1 MQRRDL
7 AFAVAEDD
15 RVGQAFGRANQA
27 AQRIALVVRFAAG
40 LDQQLLGRGD
50 RGGRRRN
57 LHLHRVVQELLRDA
71 PNLRRH
77 GGSEE
82 QRLARERNEL
92 ADALDVGDE
101 PHVQHTVGFIDHQEL
116 DPGEQQ
122 PPALEMVEQA
132 AGGGDENIDAAG
144 EL

>member
-1 MQRRDL
+1 M
-7 AFAVAEDD
+7 
-15 RVGQAFGRANQA
+15 
-27 AQRIALVVRFAAG
+27 
-40 LDQQLLGRGD
+40 
-50 RGGRRRN
+50 
-57 LHLHRVVQELLRDA
+57 QELLRDA

-101 PHVQHTVGFIDHQEL
+101 PHIQHPVGFIDHQEL

-144 EL
+144 